1 MRVYLA
7 RHGESEGKK
16 LFLGR
21 SNPPLSALGRTQ
33 SKELAGRLAGLN
45 IDRIVSSNLDR
56 AVETAAIVGG
66 ALDLVPSPDA
76 RFDEIGYGEWDG
88 LTWDEIE
95 RRWPDLSQQKIQ
107 DWWGVT
113 PPGGE
118 PAADFFARLRT
129 AWRDLAASPSV
140 TLLVAHVGVN
150 GVLRSWAVGDE
161 PLAFN
166 QSCGNFVA
174 LEIE

>member
-1 MRVYLA
+1 MKIYLA

-21 SNPPLSALGRTQ
+21 SNPPLSALGRVQ
-33 SKELAGRLAGLN
+33 SEELATRLSGLD
-45 IDRIVSSNLDR
+45 IHRIVSSNLDR
-56 AVETAAIVGG
+56 AVETAAIVGR
-66 ALDLVPSPDA
+66 ALALAPSRDS

-88 LTWDEIE
+88 LSWGEIE
-95 RRWPDLSQQKIQ
+95 HRWPSLSQAKIQ

-118 PAADFFARLRT
+118 PAEDFFARLT
-129 AWRDLAASPSV
+129 SAWEDLASDPQN

-166 QSCGNFVA
+166 QSCGDFIA

>member
-1 MRVYLA
+1 VKIYLA

-21 SNPPLSALGRTQ
+21 SNPPLSKLGRTQ
-33 SKELAGRLAGLN
+33 AHELATRLDGLG
-45 IDRIVSSNLDR
+45 IERIVSSNLDR
-56 AVETAAIVGG
+56 ATETAAIVAR
-66 ALDLVPSPDA
+66 ALDLVPSRDP

-88 LTWDEIE
+88 LSWDEIE
-95 RRWPDLSQQKIQ
+95 RRWTYLSQEKIQ

-118 PAADFFARLRT
+118 PAQDFFTRLKA
-129 AWRDLAASPSV
+129 AWEDLTVNPQT

-166 QSCGNFVA
+166 QSCGDF
-174 LEIE
+174 LPLTIE